1 MQLHIL
7 KIGGPLS
14 YSSRTTFG
22 STKQQAATVV
32 LCKNCQMA
40 LQVCGGCYNIY
51 SYYLIE
57 KGEIKWLKKLLQ
69 HLD

>member
-1 MQLHIL
+1 MLLLAIVE
-7 KIGGPLS
+7 PLS
-14 YSSRTTFG
+14 V
-22 STKQQAATVV
+22 QQNSHSAAAV

-40 LQVCGGCYNIY
+40 LQVSGGCYNIH